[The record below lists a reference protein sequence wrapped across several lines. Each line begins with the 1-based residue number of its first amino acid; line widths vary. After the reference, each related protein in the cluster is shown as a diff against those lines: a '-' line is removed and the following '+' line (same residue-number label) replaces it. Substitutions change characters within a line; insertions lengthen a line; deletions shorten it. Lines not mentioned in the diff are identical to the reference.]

1 MNYSPP
7 DFLVYGIFQARILE
21 QFAIS
26 SSRGS
31 SLPRDQSRIS
41 YFSCIGRWIPYNGP
55 PGKPCLSAI
64 NVQYLY
70 QESEHRCHPVV
81 TLLQTCTHQGTAHLF
96 PVQFLWLISGLSLE
110 SRKPCLSVTI
120 FLTIFFSF
128 VMNSQ

>member
-1 MNYSPP
+1 MNCSPP

-21 QFAIS
+21 KFAIS

-41 YFSCIGRWIPYNGP
+41 YFSCIGRWIPYNWP

-120 FLTIFFSF
+120 FLTIFFPL
-128 VMNSQ
+128 